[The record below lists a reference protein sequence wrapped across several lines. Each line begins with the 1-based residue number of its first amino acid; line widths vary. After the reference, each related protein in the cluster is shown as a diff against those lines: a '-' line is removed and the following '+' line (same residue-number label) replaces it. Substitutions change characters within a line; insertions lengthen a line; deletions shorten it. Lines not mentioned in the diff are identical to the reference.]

1 MFTDVKLIFGFYKIL
16 FSGLVAFTK
25 RSFYEAF
32 SLAFLTELD
41 RASHSVIR
49 DLISMN
55 EMARG
60 DMEEQEIASN
70 FRNKKYASYMP
81 ESRMLGQKKSG
92 RLVSG
97 E

>member
-1 MFTDVKLIFGFYKIL
+1 M
-16 FSGLVAFTK
+16 VAFIK

-32 SLAFLTELD
+32 S

-55 EMARG
+55 KMARG
-60 DMEEQEIASN
+60 DMGEQDIASN
-70 FRNKKYASYMP
+70 FGNKKYASYLP